1 MSSTLLTQVPFNAYP
16 WQAGHTYAPGDIVT
30 PTTAPVAGATSI
42 TNADFTSNI
51 TGWSGTGYSYNSGA
65 GYNGNGY
72 AAYAAGSGTN
82 TFVSSQQ
89 VAVTPGQ
96 AITASCFIGGS
107 TATFNSNSVFG
118 QVAVF
123 WYDASH
129 TLLTTISQA
138 TGPDVNAGAVT
149 GTTLSWQQSSV
160 STVAPQGA
168 AFMAVGAICINTSA
182 TTMGID
188 AFSWNYQAPA
198 SITSTA
204 TPPQY
209 FTNVSTTASSSG
221 VTEPDWT
228 NAGSNTGNVAD
239 NGITWGRGVQP
250 VIYWEAQAQCQSG
263 PVGQEPTWP
272 IGQGKYVI
280 DGLSTEWFSTL
291 FHWQGQTPAIQDTN
305 CPQTTQVAIG
315 ASHIFAGNKDI
326 TNFCAVNNPM
336 DWTSIA
342 NAGFLATGLQT
353 YGANSVSALGLYR
366 SNLVVFNS
374 QAFQIWQI
382 DEDPANMNL
391 LDSVAIGCSYPK
403 TVTPVNTDLFWL
415 ASQGVRS
422 MSISGGSGNTQ
433 AGDIGMPID
442 SLVQLGAAYCNANGT
457 EPLSEYLPSL
467 GQYFIHFPGWQA
479 AGLFKTTPANT
490 SNVFVYSMTRTGQ
503 VGAWSRYNYPFPTID
518 AFCIAGDSM
527 YLRSGDD
534 ILKVDTTALYDYAN
548 DNYNGTS
555 RQVAFQGVVQWPWLD
570 CDSPG
575 VTKQFHTIDVVSSQ
589 STTLTIEIGYDQTN
603 TTTAYTTPFTIPGD
617 SVPGLQIPI
626 PLMAPSFSPRLTMTS
641 TDNWSI
647 KAVNLLVSDMNV
659 NA

>member
-1 MSSTLLTQVPFNAYP
+1 MTDQTLLTQVPFNAYP
-16 WQAGHTYAPGDIVT
+16 WQAGHLYNPGDIVT
-30 PTTAPVAGATSI
+30 PTTAPSAGAVSI
-42 TNADFTSNI
+42 TNADFTSSI
-51 TGWSGTGYSYNSGA
+51 TGWSGTGFTWSSGA

-72 AAYAAGSGTN
+72 AQLASGN
-82 TFVSSQQ
+82 SSTLLSAQQ
-89 VAVTPGQ
+89 VAVTAGQ
-96 AITASCFIGGS
+96 SVTASCFLGGS
-107 TATFNSNSVFG
+107 TNAIGNSQTTGN
-118 QVAVF
+118 VALW
-123 WYDASH
+123 WYDSTH
-129 TLLTTISQA
+129 TLLA
-138 TGPDVNAGAVT
+138 TNPITNGTVVNAGQLITPVWTQSTVT
-149 GTTLSWQQSSV
+149 GI
-160 STVAPQGA
+160 APPGA
-168 AFMAVGAICINTSA
+168 VFMAVAVTCANTST
-182 TTMGID
+182 TTMGVD
-188 AFSWNYQAPA
+188 AFSWNYQAPSVNSSA
-198 SITSTA
+198 STA
-204 TPPQY
+204 PQY
-209 FTNVSTTASSSG
+209 FTSVAATALTSG
-221 VTEPDWT
+221 LTEPDWT
-228 NAGSNTGNVAD
+228 NGGTNTGNVTD
-239 NGITWGRGVQP
+239 NGITWSRGVQS
-250 VIYWEAQAQCQSG
+250 VIYWQGQALCFSAG
-263 PVGQEPTWP
+263 SEPSWP
-272 IGQGKYVI
+272 IGQGKMVT
-280 DGLSTEWFSTL
+280 DGISGNYSIP
-291 FHWQGQTPAIQDTN
+291 FHWQAQTPQIQDTN
-305 CPQTTQVAIG
+305 CPQTSTAVAIG

-326 TNFCAVNNPM
+326 VNYSAVTNCL
-336 DWTSIA
+336 DWTSTA
-342 NAGFLATGLQT
+342 DAGFLPTGLQN
-353 YGANSVSALGLYR
+353 YGSNSVSALGIYR

-442 SLVQLGAAYCNANGT
+442 SLVQLGTAYCVANGT

-548 DNYNGTS
+548 DNYNSTS